1 MFVGNRK
8 FSPSPQFI
16 LDKLFWPVTPLL
28 EAVGQHEPQV
38 DRMRGRLS
46 YLVQQTLIPLKEYA
60 QQYACYLDLINL
72 DIKAFVQ

>member
-1 MFVGNRK
+1 MRLFI
-8 FSPSPQFI
+8 PSPPLQYI

-38 DRMRGRLS
+38 DRFRDRLS
-46 YLVQQTLIPLKEYA
+46 YLIKQSLIPLEEYA
-60 QQYACYLDLINL
+60 LQYSCYLDLINL